1 MAKAKE
7 TTEKIDAELKDLQAT
22 LANIEDA
29 RPFEDLTVSDTRAA
43 SLIIVFNAL
52 YLDQVE
58 EVGKAHPRIVETV
71 ENMLKKGKWT
81 VPGESFFAFVIFG
94 RSSVPIVQDTRRSS
108 ATFPLCKRRRA
119 PHRFNRS
126 RRRLTF
132 LRRECMHDNV
142 GLGAFRANSNH
153 CSVLP

>member
-1 MAKAKE
+1 M
-7 TTEKIDAELKDLQAT
+7 ELKDLQAA
-22 LANIEDA
+22 LVNIEEA
-29 RPFEDLTVSDTRAA
+29 RPLEDLTVRFELVHIHQVI
-43 SLIIVFNAL
+43 LIIPIKNEDVI
-52 YLDQVE
+52 
-58 EVGKAHPRIVETV
+58 KAYPRLRTTIETMV
-71 ENMLKKGKWT
+71 KKGKWT

-142 GLGAFRANSNH
+142 WLGAFRANSNH